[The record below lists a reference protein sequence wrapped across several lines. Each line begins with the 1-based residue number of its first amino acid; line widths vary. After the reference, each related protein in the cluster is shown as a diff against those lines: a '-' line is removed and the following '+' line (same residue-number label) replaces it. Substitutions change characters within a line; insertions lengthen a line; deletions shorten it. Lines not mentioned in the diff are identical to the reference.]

1 MRDKEWRTVIYVVL
15 ILLLWSCS
23 SCSVF
28 DSKPPPPPQT
38 ISCDQA
44 SIDRQIITA
53 SKAGCKRYQIVR
65 DVQFQTCS
73 FSCYESR

>member
-1 MRDKEWRTVIYVVL
+1 MKDKEWRTVIYVAL
-15 ILLLWSCS
+15 ILMLWSCS

-28 DSKPPPPPQT
+28 DSKPPAAPKP

-53 SKAGCKRYQIVR
+53 SKAGCKRYRIDR
-65 DVQFQTCS
+65 DEPQCA
-73 FSCYESR
+73 